1 MTRKAT
7 AEIRDVVPFWM
18 LSPASLAEQSAS
30 PDAGLSSAEAARRLA
45 EDGLNVIADR
55 AARTILTR
63 VLRRLAE
70 PLVAILLMAA
80 FVSGATGDTASL
92 TIILTIVAISVG
104 LDVYQENGAE
114 KAAEALRRPIALTV
128 SVLRDG
134 KFVELPTEQLVRGD
148 VVRLGPG
155 ALVPADGIVLSS
167 HGARVDEA
175 IMTGEPYPVDK
186 RPGPSGAADMAD
198 AWNALFDGT
207 AVISGELAMI
217 VAATG
222 KCTSLGA
229 ISSSLAG
236 AEPPTAFERGL
247 HRLGL
252 LILRM
257 TLALVLFVL
266 LVQITF
272 HRPMLESV
280 MFAVALAVGL
290 TPELLPM
297 ITTVTLSRG
306 AMRLA
311 QRKVIV
317 KRLAAIHDLGAMD
330 VFCTDK
336 TGTLTEA
343 RIELSAWPGCDG
355 QNSARVLEFA
365 TVNSFYESGVGNPL
379 DAAIC
384 QQAGN
389 PATLPWRKLAD
400 LPFDFERRRAAVLV
414 ERDGQRLLIV
424 KGAPEALLDLCD
436 RSDAADGPAPLDAK
450 ARAALDAMHDARAA
464 NGERLLGVA
473 WKQWPGD
480 ARDLTRE
487 DEAGLVFAGYCA
499 FLDPPKQSAR
509 EAIARLQS
517 LGVRVKV
524 ISGDAAPVVRHLV
537 DTLEL
542 DCDGLLTGEEIG
554 KLSAAALRGRVRRVD
569 LYARVSPEQKL
580 RIIRALS
587 QSGHTV
593 GYMGD
598 GINDAPAIKAADA
611 GMSVDGATDVARAAA
626 DMILLSN
633 DLNVVADGVME
644 GRRTYGN
651 IIKYVRMGTSS
662 NFGNMLSMAL
672 AALVIPFLPMTA
684 IQILLNNLLYD
695 FSQLGIPFDNVD
707 DAETARPHYWSI
719 GAIERFTAFMG
730 PLSSVFDIATFGLLL
745 LVFQASPGEFRTAW
759 FVESML
765 TQILV
770 IFVIRTQ
777 ARPWRSTPHRVLA
790 LTSLSALGAALL
802 LALGPWAAVFGF
814 APMPIHLLGSVIAL
828 ALTYLVLAEA
838 IKRKAM
844 KARG

>member
-1 MTRKAT
+1 MARRET
-7 AEIRDVVPFWM
+7 AETGELALFWADA
-18 LSPASLAEQSAS
+18 P
-30 PDAGLSSAEAARRLA
+30 AGLSEAQAGLTSAEAARRLA
-45 EDGLNVIADR
+45 ADGPNVIADKGS
-55 AARTILTR
+55 RTILAR
-63 VLRRLAE
+63 ILARLAE

-80 FVSGATGDTASL
+80 FVSGATGDHASL
-92 TIILTIVAISVG
+92 IIILTMVVLSVG
-104 LDVYQENGAE
+104 LDVYQEHGAE
-114 KAAEALRRPIALTV
+114 KAAEALRRAIALTV
-128 SVLRDG
+128 GVRRDG
-134 KFVELPTEQLVRGD
+134 QFIDLPTEALVRGD

-155 ALVPADGIVLSS
+155 SLVPADGIVLAS

-175 IMTGEPYPVDK
+175 ILTGEPYPVDK
-186 RPGPSGAADMAD
+186 RPGPSGARALAD
-198 AWNALFDGT
+198 AYDALFDGT
-207 AVISGELAMI
+207 AVVSGEATML

-222 KCTSLGA
+222 RRTQLGA
-229 ISSSLAG
+229 ISASLAS
-236 AEPPTAFERGL
+236 AEPPSAFERGL

-252 LILRM
+252 LILRL

-266 LVQITF
+266 LVQILF

-297 ITTVTLSRG
+297 VTTVTLSRG
-306 AMRLA
+306 ALRLA
-311 QRKVIV
+311 QKQVIV

-343 RIELSAWPGCDG
+343 RIELSAWPDAAGKD
-355 QNSARVLEFA
+355 SAHVLELA
-365 TVNSFYESGVGNPL
+365 AINSFYESGVGNPL
-379 DAAIC
+379 DTAILAR
-384 QQAGN
+384 AGN
-389 PATLPWRKLAD
+389 PASLPWRKMAD

-414 ERDGQRLLIV
+414 EQGGRRMLVV
-424 KGAPEALLDLCD
+424 KGAPEALLDRCTQ
-436 RSDAADGPAPLDAK
+436 ADLDGKPAPLGAK
-450 ARAALDAMHDARAA
+450 HRAALDTMHDARAA
-464 NGERLLGVA
+464 NGERLLAVA
-473 WKQWPGD
+473 WKDWDGAPR
-480 ARDLTRE
+480 ALSAE

-509 EAIARLQS
+509 AAIARLRG
-517 LGVRVKV
+517 LGVQVKV

-537 DTLEL
+537 AALDL
-542 DCDGLLTGEEIG
+542 DCTGLLTGDEIA
-554 KLSAAALRGRVRRVD
+554 KLSDAALRVQVRRTD
-569 LYARVSPEQKL
+569 LFARVSPEQKL

-587 QSGHTV
+587 RSGHTV

-633 DLNVVADGVME
+633 DLGVVADGVME
-644 GRRTYGN
+644 GRRTYAN

-695 FSQLGIPFDNVD
+695 FSQLGIPLDNVD
-707 DAETARPHYWSI
+707 EAETRHPHNWNIS
-719 GAIERFTAFMG
+719 AIQRFTAFMG
-730 PLSSVFDIATFGLLL
+730 PLSSVFDIATFALLL
-745 LVFQASPGEFRTAW
+745 LVFNTSPAEFRTAW

-777 ARPWRSTPHRVLA
+777 ARPWRSTPHRALA
-790 LTSLSALGAALL
+790 LTSLGALGVALM
-802 LALGPWAAVFGF
+802 LALGPWAGTFGF
-814 APMPIHLLGSVIAL
+814 AAMPLHLLGAVVVL
-828 ALTYLVLAEA
+828 ALTYLACAEA
-838 IKRKAM
+838 IKRRAM
-844 KARG
+844 RQRG